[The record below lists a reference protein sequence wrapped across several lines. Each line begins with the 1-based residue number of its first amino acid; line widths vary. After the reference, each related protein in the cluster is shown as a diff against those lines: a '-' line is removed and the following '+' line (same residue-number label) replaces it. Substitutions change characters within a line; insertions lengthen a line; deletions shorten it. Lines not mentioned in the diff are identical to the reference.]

1 MLFWFILATKNI
13 FRQKRRGLLI
23 GLTMFVSS
31 LFIILC
37 FSWGAGMTA
46 QMQENM
52 VLGSFAHL
60 QIFSGKYVQEER
72 GELDSMLERPELT
85 RNLLVRLPGKVESLL
100 RDSGYVK
107 AFHRRLVT
115 KGIIVSPDNRNA
127 AVFFGIEPQHEAALL
142 KILRCN
148 VRELGSREIMIGSDV
163 AEKLKLRVGD
173 RLSAVFAGISGKL
186 VQVELRVSEIFGNT
200 APWFSSTCYLDLGF
214 LQKLLNLAPDELSE
228 MAVTLRD
235 GGKAVEFQA
244 LLRKEFD
251 NRDIGNIIFNWKESG
266 KALLDVVEGVDAMLV
281 VTYLIL
287 FLTTALGIMSV
298 MLITVNERMREIGT
312 LSAVGMSFGQLLMLF
327 IMETAVLS
335 TVCAITGG
343 LVASVI
349 VDYLATV
356 GIYAGSNKTLSLI
369 FGGDRLYMI
378 WSNRTLLVSLL
389 WVILVSI
396 VGTVYPVNKIGRK
409 NPADTLRG
417 NR

>member
-23 GLTMFVSS
+23 GLAMFVSS

-85 RNLLVRLPGKVESLL
+85 RDLLVRLPRKVESLL
-100 RDSGYVK
+100 TDFGYVE

-115 KGIIVSPDNRNA
+115 KGFIVSPDNRNT
-127 AVFFGIEPQHEAALL
+127 AVFFGIEPQNEKALL
-142 KILRCN
+142 KILRCQ
-148 VRELGSREIMIGSDV
+148 VREIGNREVVIGVDV
-163 AEKLKLRVGD
+163 AKKLKLDVGD
-173 RLSAVFAGISGKL
+173 RLHAVFAGTSGKL
-186 VQVELRVSEIFGNT
+186 IRLELRVSAVFGNT
-200 APWFSSTCYLDLGF
+200 APWFSSTCYMDLGF
-214 LQKLLNLAPDELSE
+214 MQKLLNLAPDELSE
-228 MAVTLRD
+228 MAVTLHNPETAFAFQSILRD
-235 GGKAVEFQA
+235 EFQ
-244 LLRKEFD
+244 
-251 NRDIGNIIFNWKESG
+251 NRDIRNIIFNWRESG
-266 KALLDVVEGVDAMLV
+266 QALLDVVEGVDAMLMG
-281 VTYLIL
+281 TYFIL

-298 MLITVNERMREIGT
+298 MLITVNERMKEIGT
-312 LSAVGMSFGQLLMLF
+312 LNAIGMSFGQLLRLF
-327 IMETAVLS
+327 IMETTILS

-343 LVASVI
+343 IVAAVL
-349 VDYLATV
+349 VDYLAAV

-369 FGGDRLYMI
+369 FGGDRLYMV
-378 WSNRTLLVSLL
+378 WSNRTLVVSLM
-389 WVILVSI
+389 WVVLVSI
-396 VGTVYPVNKIGRK
+396 VGTVYPVYKIGRK